1 MLRLYRPGNILIFV
15 DGITGTM
22 TLLSSRGADSTF
34 FSKGKD
40 SFLKTL
46 AIEANSNWI
55 VADGARLRC
64 RRTITSSGDLG
75 AILSPMCAL
84 LALAGHSIC
93 WRKVSVAQAGHNV
106 TQNHAWL

>member
-1 MLRLYRPGNILIFV
+1 MLCPYRPGNILIFV
-15 DGITGTM
+15 GGITGIT

-64 RRTITSSGDLG
+64 RRTITSSGDLE
-75 AILSPMCAL
+75 AILSQMCAL
-84 LALAGHSIC
+84 DWRLLATLSAGARFLQHRLGIM
-93 WRKVSVAQAGHNV
+93 
-106 TQNHAWL
+106 

>member
-1 MLRLYRPGNILIFV
+1 MLRLYRPGNIVIFF
-15 DGITGTM
+15 DGITGTT

-55 VADGARLRC
+55 MADGARL
-64 RRTITSSGDLG
+64 
-75 AILSPMCAL
+75 
-84 LALAGHSIC
+84 
-93 WRKVSVAQAGHNV
+93 
-106 TQNHAWL
+106 

>member
-15 DGITGTM
+15 DGITGTT

-40 SFLKTL
+40 LFLKIL

-75 AILSPMCAL
+75 AILSQMYALDWRL
-84 LALAGHSIC
+84 LATLSAGARFLQHRLGIM
-93 WRKVSVAQAGHNV
+93 
-106 TQNHAWL
+106 